1 MEATGLWCIVGNLVK
16 VGVQLGLLT
25 IVDFDESLTA
35 MGWYVFIW
43 ILSQVFGICSTL
55 ASMFLYPGFLPTYR
69 LGELNGLKN
78 SLLSTVNCI
87 TPSQAGP
94 KRARVVFLVTGL
106 EFAMAT
112 QTVPARPKSG

>member
-55 ASMFLYPGFLPTYR
+55 ASMFLYPGFLPTQR
-69 LGELNGLKN
+69 FSSPVGARW
-78 SLLSTVNCI
+78 
-87 TPSQAGP
+87 SQ
-94 KRARVVFLVTGL
+94 
-106 EFAMAT
+106 E
-112 QTVPARPKSG
+112 

>member
-55 ASMFLYPGFLPTYR
+55 ASMFLYPGFLPTHR

-87 TPSQAGP
+87 TPILLSSVYQ
-94 KRARVVFLVTGL
+94 VIVT
-106 EFAMAT
+106 FPSC
-112 QTVPARPKSG
+112 VRPVASI